1 MTAAQ
6 LEFRQIACLRGD
18 RLLFENMSFTLNAGN
33 AAIVRGANGAGKSS
47 LLRIAAGLLKPW
59 QGTVGSGGRIAWLSE
74 QAALDSHLPLGRAL
88 AYWSKIDGREEKTAT
103 AALEAMDV
111 AGLTEVP
118 VRMLSTGQRRRAGLA
133 RVIASGAPIWVLD
146 EPGNGLDSTTLARL
160 EAIVADHRQGGGI
173 ALVATHQAL
182 GIDNAIAIDLDTLQ

>member
-6 LEFRQIACLRGD
+6 LEFRQISCLRGD
-18 RLLFENMSFTLNAGN
+18 RLLFENMSFTLKAGN

-59 QGTVGSGGRIAWLSE
+59 QGTVGSGGRTAWLSE

-118 VRMLSTGQRRRAGLA
+118 VRMLSTGQRHRAGLA

-146 EPGNGLDSTTLARL
+146 EPGNGLDSTALARL